1 MEVTDEVAHYIC
13 VVELT
18 HDILHNYCDLGGAV
32 LFF

>member
-18 HDILHNYCDLGGAV
+18 HDILHIYCDILLHG
-32 LFF
+32 